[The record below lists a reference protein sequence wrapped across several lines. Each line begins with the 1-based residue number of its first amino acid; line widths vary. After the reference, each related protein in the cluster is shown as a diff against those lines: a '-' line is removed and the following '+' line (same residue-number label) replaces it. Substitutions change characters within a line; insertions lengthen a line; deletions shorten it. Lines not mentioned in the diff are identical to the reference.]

1 MTITTKNK
9 IFCLSGFMVKPE
21 LIQKNLKQKIDYI
34 DYLNL
39 SEKSFKQELLNQKK
53 KYDLAIGFS
62 LGACLTLKY
71 HNLIKAKKI
80 LLIAPPAN
88 FISNKNNHFGKN
100 SEDIS
105 SFISTLKEDFNVLN
119 QKFNFSA
126 SFPKRQIFKYLCDN
140 NIYQDVTN
148 KKPFLDWLYFL
159 ELFDA
164 SSYDLANKEIHILHG
179 LSDNVVSYKQTSIFK
194 KNFKN
199 LTVKLIEDAPHALFL
214 SNPEEFQDYVDDIIN
229 Q

>member
-1 MTITTKNK
+1 MTIMTKNK

-21 LIQKNLKQKIDYI
+21 LIQKKLKQKIDYI
-34 DYLNL
+34 DYLNF
-39 SEKSFKQELLNQKK
+39 SEQNFKQELLKQKRS
-53 KYDLAIGFS
+53 YDLTIGFS

-71 HNLIKAKKI
+71 NHLIKAKKI

-88 FISNKNNHFGKN
+88 FISNKNNPFGKTTD
-100 SEDIS
+100 DIS
-105 SFISTLKEDFNVLN
+105 SFISTLKEDSKVLN
-119 QKFNFSA
+119 QKFNFST
-126 SFPKRQIFKYLCDN
+126 SFPKRQIFKYLSDH
-140 NIYQDVTN
+140 NIYNDNIN
-148 KKPFLDWLYFL
+148 KKNLIEWLYFL

-214 SNPEEFQDYVDDIIN
+214 SHPEEFQDYVDEIIN

>member
-21 LIQKNLKQKIDYI
+21 LIQKNLKQRIDFI

-39 SEKSFKQELLNQKK
+39 SEKSFKKELLNKKK
-53 KYDLAIGFS
+53 KYELAIGFS

-88 FISNKNNHFGKN
+88 FISNHNNPFGKTA
-100 SEDIS
+100 EDIS
-105 SFISTLKEDFNVLN
+105 SFISTLKEDPKVLN
-119 QKFNFSA
+119 QKFNFNT
-126 SFPKRQIFKYLCDN
+126 SFPRRQIFKYLSDN
-140 NIYQDVTN
+140 NTYTEDTN
-148 KKPFLDWLYFL
+148 KKTLLDWLYFL

-164 SSYDLANKEIHILHG
+164 SAYDLANKEIHILHG

-194 KNFKN
+194 KKFKN

-214 SNPEEFQDYVDDIIN
+214 SHPEEFQDYVDDIIN